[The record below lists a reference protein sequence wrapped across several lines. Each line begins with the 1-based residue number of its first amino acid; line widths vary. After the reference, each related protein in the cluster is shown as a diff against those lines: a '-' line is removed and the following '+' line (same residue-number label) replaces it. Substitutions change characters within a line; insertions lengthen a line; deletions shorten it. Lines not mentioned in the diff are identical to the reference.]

1 MASIKVNFKPK
12 AVVKRLL
19 SVLPPRARDVVESRY
34 GLGNKAERMT
44 LESIGKTYKITRER
58 VRQIENYAFGVIR
71 KSDAYK
77 KEKAA
82 FDELEKLIDTLG
94 GVVHEEDFL
103 NYVTDDEGLQNYI
116 HFLLVLGDPFK
127 KRKDD
132 PDFHHRWYV
141 SEEVVEKVESSLKK
155 LYENLSDE
163 DLVPESEMIATFL
176 ETVKDVAEKYKN
188 EEIAKRWLSL
198 SKKVGRNP
206 LGEWGASESSNVK
219 AKGMRDYAYLA
230 IRRHGSP
237 MHFTE
242 VAKAI
247 QKLFDRT
254 AHVATCHNELIK
266 DPRFV
271 LVGRGLYALKEWG
284 YSQGVVKDV
293 IRDILKRNGPLTKDE
308 IIDKVLKER
317 YVKDNTI
324 VVNLQNQALFKKGKD
339 GKYSLAA
346 A

>member
-1 MASIKVNFKPK
+1 MLPAKVTFKPK
-12 AVVKRLL
+12 AVVKKLL
-19 SVLPPRARDVVESRY
+19 SVLPERARDVVSSRY
-34 GLGNKAERMT
+34 GLGDKAERMT

-71 KSDAYK
+71 KSDVYK
-77 KEKAA
+77 KETVAR
-82 FDELEKLIDTLG
+82 DELEKLIDALG

-103 NYVTDDEGLQNYI
+103 RYVSEDESLQNHI
-116 HFLLVLGDPFK
+116 HFLLVLGDSFK
-127 KRKDD
+127 KRKED

-141 SEEVVEKVESSLKK
+141 SDEILGKVEDSIKK
-155 LYENLSDE
+155 IYENLSDN
-163 DLVPESEMIATFL
+163 DLIPESEMISTFL
-176 ETVKDVAEKYKN
+176 ETVKDVSEKHKN
-188 EEIAKRWLSL
+188 QEVIRRWLTL
-198 SKKVGRNP
+198 SKKIGRNP
-206 LGEWGASESSNVK
+206 LGEWGVSRSPNIK

-293 IRDILKRNGPLTKDE
+293 ISDILKRSGPLTKDE
-308 IIDKVLKER
+308 IVEKVLKER
-317 YVKDNTI
+317 YVKENTI
-324 VVNLQNQALFKKGKD
+324 AVNLQNQKFFKKGKD
-339 GKYSLAA
+339 GKYTVAG
-346 A
+346 